1 MNIVLIGYRCSGK
14 TTVGELL
21 ARDMA
26 RGFVDMDRLIE
37 KGAMRSI
44 RSYVLEK
51 GWEHFRT
58 LEKGVVFGLAD
69 SDNLVIATGGG
80 VVTDRDNLRSLRRNG
95 WIVWLKTSA
104 SIIKGR
110 MEGENASSESRPA
123 LTGTDAIEEIEQILT
138 ERAGFYARASDYVVD
153 TNERDPHQVAHAI
166 IEALPDTLRAGS

>member
-14 TTVGELL
+14 TKVGEIL

-37 KGAMRSI
+37 RGTMRSI
-44 RSYVLEK
+44 RSFVMEK

-58 LEKGVVFGLAD
+58 LEKGVVLGLAD

-80 VVTDRDNLRSLRRNG
+80 VVTDRDNVRSLRRNG

-104 SIIKGR
+104 SIIKDR
-110 MEGENASSESRPA
+110 MKGENPSNESRPA
-123 LTGTDAIEEIEQILT
+123 LTGTDAIEEIERILA
-138 ERAGFYARASDYVVD
+138 ERGGLYARASDYVVD
-153 TNERDPHQVAHAI
+153 TNERDAQEVARAI
-166 IEALPDTLRAGS
+166 IEALPDTLRARG